1 MPDKGQESAESR
13 PTDGPAEP
21 TAGRSEGKL
30 VHWDGISPGGVMI
43 GGQFHIPPGC
53 TPEEEAA
60 ISAAEYH
67 E

>member
-1 MPDKGQESAESR
+1 
-13 PTDGPAEP
+13 
-21 TAGRSEGKL
+21 